1 MKGYIVIGTK
11 AYNFECDVDCPIA
24 VHDNE
29 YTLWCPMTNHLC
41 DLDNCPA
48 QVSTG
53 RWWEE

>member
-11 AYNFECDVDCPIA
+11 AYNFECDIDCPIA

-29 YTLWCPMTNHLC
+29 YTLWCPMTNRIC
-41 DLDNCPA
+41 DLDSCPA
-48 QVSTG
+48 QVPTG